1 MSLTPCRLRVL
12 NTLISRGLT
21 FASGEASE
29 HFGHYS
35 RPAARYGVKRSPPA
49 TRTEPS
55 GSVVAVL
62 AKRYQLIM
70 FAVTVQVPVAGDQT
84 SPLNHSPATSTRPSA
99 SNAAPW
105 RARPVDMFPVS
116 VHLFVAGS

>member
-35 RPAARYGVKRSPPA
+35 RPAARYGVNRSALLTGTNQQYSPCSSHSERSPPA
-49 TRTEPS
+49 TSTEPS

-70 FAVTVQVPVAGDQT
+70 FAV
-84 SPLNHSPATSTRPSA
+84 
-99 SNAAPW
+99 
-105 RARPVDMFPVS
+105 S